1 MSKRHFTRVNHSEW
15 ASVSYYDHVL
25 FGDLENLS
33 LQGLYFAT
41 DHKIPLNTLV
51 KVDTPYSQITLNANV
66 VRQDDHGLG
75 MKIVDIRLSSLINL
89 QKLISDKVI
98 DKDKY
103 LHEKH
108 NIMLKLHQSKQVQ
121 NLF

>member
-1 MSKRHFTRVNHSEW
+1 MIDRLLTRVELTEW
-15 ASVSYYDHVL
+15 ASVSYYDNIL

-33 LQGLYFAT
+33 LQGLYFVT
-41 DHKIPLNTLV
+41 DHKIPVNTLV

-66 VRQDDHGLG
+66 VRNDDRGIG

-89 QKLISDKVI
+89 HKLIVENVS

-103 LHEKH
+103 LHEEHK
-108 NIMLKLHQSKQVQ
+108 IVLKLQPMKHAQKI
-121 NLF
+121 F